1 MIVLSASI
9 HGCIERYPAR
19 VILLADLG
27 PLHARNPM
35 YNAQTVLEVMRFLGR
50 TRAILTDSSAAQW
63 SDGSWRDLENP
74 LLYALYDEGTELT
87 PVAEDWAWANQ
98 ERDQMIEFLGQY
110 AQGKARLRE
119 LAALEANLRDAVS
132 RPLDASSV
140 HGSELLEVV
149 RAYHHVAQM
158 LLEEGPGTAHRKL
171 RLERLAERLER
182 ANADDAV
189 VIAPLDDL
197 PALLEIPGARLP
209 HLSGFQPSEPS
220 RFRSVVDRAYRLE
233 DADDLDAL
241 VHQLLELDGPPDSAL
256 GRIALEARFAASGVY
271 LAVGDLDSARDLL
284 EAVAMGQFDRPVYLS
299 GFTLVRLG
307 QVRDLMGERD
317 HAVRAYRAALGLS
330 WLPAEARA
338 TAQTGLQT
346 PFVLVPSQT

>member
-1 MIVLSASI
+1 MWS
-9 HGCIERYPAR
+9 HPERYPAR

-27 PLHARNPM
+27 SLHARNPM
-35 YNAQTVLEVMRFLGR
+35 YNAQTVLEITRFLGR

-74 LLYALYDEGTELT
+74 LLYALYDEGIELT
-87 PVAEDWAWANQ
+87 PVAEDWAWANR

-119 LAALEANLRDAVS
+119 LAALEANLRDTIS
-132 RPLDASSV
+132 RPFDAHSV
-140 HGSELLEVV
+140 HSPELLEVV
-149 RAYHHVAQM
+149 QAYHRGAAT
-158 LLEEGPGTAHRKL
+158 LLEDGPGTAHRTL
-171 RLERLAERLER
+171 RLERLTQRLEQ
-182 ANADDAV
+182 ADSDDAV

-197 PALLEIPGARLP
+197 PALLELSGAALP
-209 HLSGFQPSEPS
+209 NLDGFQPGEAS

-233 DADDLDAL
+233 DTDDLDGL
-241 VHQLLELDGPPDSAL
+241 VHQLLELDGPPDSVL

-271 LAVGDLDSARDLL
+271 LAVGDLESARDLL
-284 EAVAMGQFDRPVYLS
+284 EAVAMGQFDQPAYLP
-299 GFTLVRLG
+299 GFTLARLG
-307 QVRDLMGERD
+307 QVRDLMGEREQ
-317 HAVRAYRAALGLS
+317 AVRAYRAALGLS

-346 PFVLVPSQT
+346 PFVMGQTPT